1 MDNPYILY
9 YMYYKFGCPDYMQ
22 KAIEKETIVPIRF
35 PKQELQKIDEAAK
48 RVGAKSRSAF
58 IRQAAE
64 KYVEEVGGMK
74 IIEIR
79 ENVNTKEVR
88 LEILA
93 YLKEHKEAETFDIAN
108 DLRLDLELTVKVLKE
123 LWEEGKVS

>member
-1 MDNPYILY
+1 
-9 YMYYKFGCPDYMQ
+9 MQ
-22 KAIEKETIVPIRF
+22 KVTEKETIVPVRF

-64 KYVEEVGGMK
+64 KYVEEVGGLK
-74 IIEIR
+74 VIEIR
-79 ENVNTKEVR
+79 EKVDIKDVR
-88 LEILA
+88 SEILA

-108 DLRLDLELTVKVLKE
+108 DLRLDLELIVKVLKE

>member
-1 MDNPYILY
+1 
-9 YMYYKFGCPDYMQ
+9 MQ
-22 KAIEKETIVPIRF
+22 KVIEKESIVPIRF
-35 PKQELQKIDEAAK
+35 ARQELQKIDEAAK

-64 KYVEEVGGMK
+64 KYVEEVGRLK
-74 IIEIR
+74 VIEIR
-79 ENVNTKEVR
+79 ENVSLKQAAE
-88 LEILA
+88 EILA

-108 DLRLDLELTVKVLKE
+108 DLRLDLDTTVKVLKK